1 MTVNEVNI
9 MKTNQTKKQ
18 MMNNLLHS
26 INFNIQEAKRLF
38 ELYGSDDPFT
48 CDAIT
53 SAVTCINILCTLG
66 FITGI
71 LHDELIYK
79 LCFRKFDE
87 ITLFE
92 VDYSCIIDKENT
104 V

>member
-1 MTVNEVNI
+1 

-26 INFNIQEAKRLF
+26 INFNIQEAKSYF
-38 ELYGSDDPFT
+38 ESYGSTDILT
-48 CDAIT
+48 CEAIS
-53 SAVTCINILCTLG
+53 SAITCINILCTLG
-66 FITGI
+66 FISENMRKEFV
-71 LHDELIYK
+71 HK

-92 VDYSCIIDKENT
+92 VDYSCI
-104 V
+104 